1 MGHPC
6 SKVSLSSR
14 LRALGMSLVVV
25 TMIRSLQKGTY
36 FPNVIYGLRLLATAY
51 SLLILPAIAVSAGP
65 HHTRSEMQSL
75 AARVAIVT
83 GGSKGIGAGIATSL
97 AAAGAAVAVN
107 YAADADTAGR
117 LVDAITADGG
127 RAIAVQADVSNPDD
141 VIRLFAET
149 DAALGHVD
157 LLVNNAGRYAFA
169 ALGQITVQDYRRDFD
184 LNVLGPLL
192 TMQQFAK
199 QPSADG
205 GAIINITA
213 AVVSTNPPGTGIYTA
228 TKSALTSLSRV
239 IAKKLAPRRIR
250 VNVIAPTAT
259 NTEGT
264 RALGLT
270 NSDSESPIASQ
281 IPLGRIGVP
290 EDIGPVAVFLAS
302 EAAHWITGD
311 VIHASGGH
319 R

>member
-1 MGHPC
+1 
-6 SKVSLSSR
+6 
-14 LRALGMSLVVV
+14 
-25 TMIRSLQKGTY
+25 
-36 FPNVIYGLRLLATAY
+36 
-51 SLLILPAIAVSAGP
+51 
-65 HHTRSEMQSL
+65 MQSL
-75 AARVAIVT
+75 AGRVAIVT
-83 GGSKGIGAGIATSL
+83 GGSQGIGAGIATSL
-97 AAAGAAVAVN
+97 AGAGAVVAVN
-107 YAADADTAGR
+107 YAHDAHTARR
-117 LVDAITADGG
+117 LVDTITADGG
-127 RAIAVQADVSNPDD
+127 RAIAVQADVSDPDD
-141 VIRLFAET
+141 VTRLFAET
-149 DAALGHVD
+149 AEALGPVD

-169 ALGQITVQDYRRDFD
+169 VLDDITVPDYRRDFD

-199 QPSADG
+199 QPTADG

-213 AVVSTNPPGTGIYTA
+213 AVVSTNPPGTAIYTA

-239 IAKKLAPRRIR
+239 LANELAPRQIR

-270 NSDSESPIASQ
+270 DSAGKSAIASQ

-302 EAAHWITGD
+302 EAARWITGD

-319 R
+319 Q